1 MNNQETELPDNH
13 RSGIGTLNEFS
24 LHADII
30 NHFTK
35 PDDILEAELEGYVI
49 DILRGGQ
56 IIEVQTAN
64 LAKLKPKIRKLQDT
78 YSIEILYPI
87 QATKY
92 IIRKNAE
99 GEIVSKRKS
108 PKTGR
113 IEDIFDEIVHAP
125 TLIDHENVSLT
136 VLLIEAEEVWQDD
149 GKGSWRRKFWS
160 ISERHLLRITH
171 KKQFTSNQD
180 FLALL
185 PKSLPDPFTNKQ
197 LAAKLKV
204 RPRLAQKTTYALR
217 KMGLLEIVG
226 KSGNA
231 NLLST
236 I

>member
-1 MNNQETELPDNH
+1 MSNPETDLPDNH
-13 RSGIGTLNEFS
+13 RAGIGTLNEFS

-30 NHFTK
+30 DHLAE
-35 PDDILEAELEGYVI
+35 PGDILEAELEGYFI
-49 DILRGGQ
+49 DILRGKL

-64 LAKLKPKIRKLQDT
+64 LAKLKPKIRKLQDN
-78 YSIEILYPI
+78 YIIEILYPI

-92 IIRKNAE
+92 IIRKNSA
-99 GEIVSKRKS
+99 GEIISKRKS

-125 TLIDHENVSLT
+125 SLIEHENVTLT
-136 VLLIEAEEVWQDD
+136 VLLIEGEEVWHDD

-160 ISERHLLRITH
+160 ISERHLLKIIAT
-171 KKQFTSNQD
+171 KQFASNQD
-180 FLALL
+180 FLSLL

-197 LAAKLKV
+197 LAGQLKI
-204 RPRLAQKTTYALR
+204 RSRLAQKITYALR
-217 KMGLLEIVG
+217 KMGLLEVVG

-231 NLLST
+231 NLLRT